1 MDMKFIG
8 KWTFTASNGQVVS
21 ADDKSGQLQVGPST
35 GSRLERFNAYGTT
48 SLFVLQA
55 TGGKYV
61 AWSGANYVANQNRDG
76 APTMFALEDAGS
88 GAWRVVDLGPKG
100 TDTPYYWNGVTGP
113 LTRVAKSGEPPAT
126 ASFKQTVVTPGIDA
140 ILQDGWPGPNTDL
153 SWAYIGAVDFEPVLS
168 VEQADLT
175 GAYLA
180 GANFAGVALTSAI
193 LSGADMT
200 KATLTGPAALNQAT
214 MIGTNLTGADL
225 TDALMQEVTAD
236 RVILTDAKLIDVMLE
251 NAKLPGAKLI
261 RTKLSGFNAS
271 IASVDFT
278 GADLTDADFTEAA
291 ARTLTLNGAD
301 LTGVKMSNPKGKTFI
316 DLSDAKVDSA
326 TNFTS
331 AKLQYVD
338 LSGKDLSNCTMTHVD
353 LTGSKLDNVKLIGT
367 ELSYAVL
374 DGASMTGNIAMF
386 GANFSNAQMTGTK
399 LPGAQ
404 MGSIS
409 LLFRVVN
416 DTQGKQAYDA
426 FLKALNGGD
435 AAGVTESFKA
445 AGVKLTAPV
454 NVLGS
459 TFAPGRAWTVSATG
473 ATYTVR
479 LETNAGTDSLAVYQ
493 PSTAAILTNA
503 YMRDAV
509 LTSANLF
516 NVRASGVQLYGTARL
531 DGQVILEGVQF
542 DSANLSGI
550 NLKQARL
557 DGVNFG
563 HATLTGAHLDGAWL
577 TPDARGG
584 QASLANANIQGATFT
599 DAHLADAIL
608 TDAAVSVAK
617 TEGGTD
623 AEGVWLFSTRSTETL
638 SAQLTAAA
646 KQLTLPVA
654 AAAQLV
660 QGPVTD
666 GVRNVFQKQGVTLS
680 ANALVVVQDTGPLWT
695 IADGATTYRVFE
707 ACDKE
712 NYVPAL
718 GVSKSA
724 TALTVSFTIPLYLE
738 GDLKTGAVSDA
749 VRKAFA
755 TGGVTLSGDAKVT
768 AGAMSTDWQVVDT
781 SASYDIWLGLNLDCA
796 LAISG
801 RRSIPAV
808 FDLFANHSLPLSRRA
823 TVTAG
828 GTGRWAVDNDSNN
841 PFNPITNYIKANL
854 VIETS
859 GAPLDVYGSMLRV
872 QRVGPGG
879 TQMFD
884 NIALLVT
891 KLGQAELQPSTVC
904 PNSNRTKVNIGEK
917 LPFKQWMRAREL
929 PKPPW
934 CIPSADG
941 AFYCPP
947 SGPGRETRETEQ
959 TP

>member
-21 ADDKSGQLQVGPST
+21 ADDKTGQLKVAAST
-35 GSRLERFNAYGTT
+35 KSPLERFNAYGTT
-48 SLFVLQA
+48 SMFVLQA
-55 TGGKYV
+55 SGGMYV
-61 AWSGANYVANQNRDG
+61 AWSGANYVANQKRDG

-88 GAWRVVDLGPKG
+88 GSWRVVDLGPKG
-100 TDTPYYWNGVTGP
+100 TDTPYYWVGDSGP
-113 LTRVAKSGEPPAT
+113 LTRVAKSGSPPAT
-126 ASFKQTVVTPGIDA
+126 TSFKQTVVTPGIDK
-140 ILQDGWPGPNTDL
+140 ILQDGLRPNADL
-153 SWAYIGAVDFEPVLS
+153 SWAYIGAVDFSPILS
-168 VEQADLT
+168 AQQADMT

-214 MIGTNLTGADL
+214 MIGTDLTGADM
-225 TDALMQEVTAD
+225 TDALMQGVTANKA
-236 RVILTDAKLIDVMLE
+236 ILTDAKLIDVML
-251 NAKLPGAKLI
+251 NDAKLPGAKLI
-261 RTKLSGFNAS
+261 RTRLSGFNAS
-271 IASVDFT
+271 IVNVDFT
-278 GADLTDADFTEAA
+278 GADLTDADFTEASV
-291 ARTLTLNGAD
+291 RTLTLTGAD
-301 LTGVKMSNPKGKTFI
+301 LTGVTMSNPKGKTFV

-338 LSGKDLSNCTMTHVD
+338 LSGKDLSNCVMTHVD

-374 DGASMTGNIAMF
+374 DGASITGNIAMF

-409 LLFRVVN
+409 LLFRAVA
-416 DTQGKQAYDA
+416 DSQGKQAYDA
-426 FLKALNGGD
+426 FLNALNAGN
-435 AAGVTESFKA
+435 AAGVTDSFKA
-445 AGVKLTAPV
+445 IGKVTLTAPV

-479 LETNAGTDSLAVYQ
+479 LETISGTDSLAVYQ
-493 PSTAAILTNA
+493 PSNAAILTNA

-516 NVRASGVQLYGTARL
+516 NVRASGVQLYGQARL

-542 DSANLSGI
+542 DSANLSGV

-563 HATLTGAHLDGAWL
+563 HATLTNAKFDGAWL
-577 TPDARGG
+577 TPDSRGG
-584 QASLANANIQGATFT
+584 QASFANANLQGATFT

-608 TDAAVSVAK
+608 TDAAVAVPR

-623 AEGVWLFSTRSTETL
+623 VEGVWLFSTRSTATV
-638 SAQLTAAA
+638 SAQLTAAT
-646 KQLTLPVA
+646 KQLTLPA
-654 AAAQLV
+654 AIAPQLA

-666 GVRNVFQKQGVTLS
+666 GVRNAFGKQGVTLTKD
-680 ANALVVVQDTGPLWT
+680 ALVVVQDTAPLWT

-707 ACDKE
+707 ACDKG

-724 TALTVSFTIPLYLE
+724 TGLTVSFTIPLYLE
-738 GDLKTGAVSDA
+738 RDLKTGPVADSVK
-749 VRKAFA
+749 KAFA
-755 TGGVTLSGDAKVT
+755 AGGVTLGPDAKVS
-768 AGAMSTDWQVVDT
+768 AGTMSADWQVVDT
-781 SASYDIWLGLNLDCA
+781 TASYDLWLGLNLDCA

-801 RRSIPAV
+801 RSSIPAV

-823 TVTAG
+823 TVTG
-828 GTGRWAVDNDSNN
+828 GTGRWAIDNDSNN

-872 QRVGPGG
+872 QRVGPSG
-879 TQMFD
+879 TQVFD
-884 NIALLVT
+884 NVAIGLT
-891 KLGQAELQPSTVC
+891 KLGKAELQPSTVC

-959 TP
+959 TS

>member
-1 MDMKFIG
+1 MTFIG
-8 KWTFTASNGQVVS
+8 KWTFTASSGQVVML
-21 ADDKSGQLQVGPST
+21 DDKTGQLVVGPA
-35 GSRLERFNAYGTT
+35 GAAAQQRLNAYGTT
-48 SLFVLQA
+48 SMFVLQA

-61 AWSGANYVANQNRDG
+61 AWNGTAYVANQARDG
-76 APTMFALEDAGS
+76 AATWFALEDAGS
-88 GAWRVVDLGPKG
+88 GAWRVTDLGPKG

-113 LTRVAKSGEPPAT
+113 LARVAKGGSPPAT
-126 ASFKQTVVTPGIDA
+126 TAFKQTVVTPGIAD
-140 ILQDGWPGPNTDL
+140 ILQNGMPGANADL
-153 SWAYIGAVDFEPVLS
+153 TWAYLGAVDLS
-168 VEQADLT
+168 PILTVQQADLT
-175 GAYLA
+175 GANLA
-180 GANFAGVALTSAI
+180 GANLMGVAFSLATI
-193 LSGADMT
+193 SGAD
-200 KATLTGPAALNQAT
+200 LTGAKMTGTVDMTSAT
-214 MIGTNLTGADL
+214 MIGANLTGVDL
-225 TDALMQEVTAD
+225 TDAQMPSVTAD
-236 RVILTDAKLIDVMLE
+236 RAILTDAKLIGVTLTD
-251 NAKLPGAKLI
+251 AKLPGAKLI
-261 RTKLSGFNAS
+261 RTKLSGFSALMSN
-271 IASVDFT
+271 VDFT
-278 GADLTDADFTEAA
+278 GADLTDADFTEASV
-291 ARTLTLNGAD
+291 RTVTLLGTD
-301 LTGVKMSNPKGKTFI
+301 LTGVSMSNPKGQTFV
-316 DLSDAKVDSA
+316 DLTDAKVDSG

-338 LSGKDLSNCTMTHVD
+338 LSGKDLSNCVMTHVD

-374 DGASMTGNIAMF
+374 DGCSMTGNIAMF
-386 GANFSNAQMTGTK
+386 GANFSNAQMTAAR

-409 LLFRVVN
+409 LVFRIVN
-416 DTQGKQAYDA
+416 DTAGKQAYDA
-426 FLKALNGGD
+426 FLKALNGGE
-435 AAGVTESFKA
+435 AKGVTDAFLA
-445 AGVKLTAPV
+445 NGVKLTAPV

-479 LETNAGTDSLAVYQ
+479 LETTAGTDSLAVYQ
-493 PSTAAILTNA
+493 PAPAAILTNA

-563 HATLTGAHLDGAWL
+563 HATLTAAHFDGAWL

-584 QASLANANIQGATFT
+584 QASLANANLQGATFT
-599 DAHLADAIL
+599 DAHLGDAIL
-608 TDAAVSVAK
+608 TDAAVSVAR
-617 TEGGTD
+617 TEGSTQV
-623 AEGVWLFSTRSTETL
+623 EGVWLFSTRSTETL
-638 SAQLTAAA
+638 SAQLSAAT
-646 KQLTLPVA
+646 KQISLPVA
-654 AAAQLV
+654 IAPQLV

-666 GVRNVFQKQGVTLS
+666 GVRNAFQKQGVTLS
-680 ANALVVVQDTGPLWT
+680 TNALAVVQDTGPVWT
-695 IADGATTYRVFE
+695 IADGANTYRVFQ
-707 ACDKE
+707 ACDKA

-718 GVSKSA
+718 GVAKSA
-724 TALTVSFTIPLYLE
+724 TSLTVSFTIPLYLE
-738 GDLKTGAVSDA
+738 RDLRTGPVSDS

-755 TGGVTLSGDAKVT
+755 AGGVTLGTDAKVT
-768 AGAMSTDWQVVDT
+768 AATMNTDWQVVDT
-781 SASYDIWLGLNLDCA
+781 NASYDLWLGLNLDCA

-801 RRSIPAV
+801 RASIPAV
-808 FDLFANHSLPLSRRA
+808 LDFYANHSLPLSRRS

-828 GTGRWAVDNDSNN
+828 GTGRWAIDNDSNN
-841 PFNPITNYIKANL
+841 PFNPITNYIKFNL
-854 VIETS
+854 VIETT

-872 QRVGPGG
+872 QRVGPNG
-879 TQMFD
+879 TQIFD
-884 NIALLVT
+884 NVAVGIT

-947 SGPGRETRETEQ
+947 SGPGREPRETESA
-959 TP
+959 P